1 VLLRRLC
8 LNAFGAIVSTLHL
21 AMKFLSDKGTI
32 CTVHADQQIA
42 LQCYAARLKIA
53 PYSRPRKQHRSEVA
67 MIDLDPQTNTEDR
80 IQPEGETK
88 EISIGMQSDQVTKI
102 GGALKPEEEELL
114 GALILE
120 NKDMFAWSTADMPG
134 VHPDVMS
141 HKLSIFKEARPI
153 AQKKRKMGE
162 ERRRAVEEE
171 VKKLEGAGFI
181 KEIKYT
187 TWLANMVM
195 VKKASGK

>member
-1 VLLRRLC
+1 
-8 LNAFGAIVSTLHL
+8 
-21 AMKFLSDKGTI
+21 
-32 CTVHADQQIA
+32 
-42 LQCYAARLKIA
+42 
-53 PYSRPRKQHRSEVA
+53 
-67 MIDLDPQTNTEDR
+67 
-80 IQPEGETK
+80 
-88 EISIGMQSDQVTKI
+88 MQSDQVTKI